1 MIKVPYAQAVHGQE
15 EIDAVVDVL
24 KTSTQMGKSVDA
36 MEKRIATMFDKKYG
50 LLTNSGSSALYLA
63 VEAAELPRG
72 SEVITAA
79 LTFATTVA
87 PIIRGGLVPVFV
99 DAEKDTLNVNASRIE
114 DFITKRTSAIWIP
127 NLLGNVPDWDI
138 IRELANRYNLFVL
151 EDSADTL
158 GSTLRGSPTGA
169 RADMSITSFYGS
181 HIINCAGNGGW
192 LGIDDE
198 EKERKARLLRSWG
211 RTSSI
216 ITDIAQSESL
226 ENRLNVEVD
235 GIPYDAKFIFEEL
248 GFQMEP
254 SEIGAAYG
262 LVQLSKFAE
271 IKKTRVKAFKRMEA
285 IFSKHLDHIRLCKSN
300 PDADLVW
307 MHFPFII
314 KDDAPFSRRD
324 LQIYFEERGIQ
335 TRPPF
340 AGNVMRQPMLK
351 GQKFLA
357 PDDSYEN
364 SDDVMKN
371 GILLGCH
378 QGLVEDQFAHVE
390 EVAEKFF
397 SSVLRMS

>member
-1 MIKVPYAQAVHGQE
+1 LIKVPYAQAVHGQE

-24 KTSTQMGKSVDA
+24 KTSTQMGKSVNA

-99 DAEKDTLNVNASRIE
+99 DAEKDTLNVNASRLE

-192 LGIDDE
+192 LGVDDPDQA
-198 EKERKARLLRSWG
+198 RKARLLRSWG

-285 IFSKHLDHIRLCKSN
+285 IFSKHLNHIRLCKSN

-371 GILLGCH
+371 GVLLGCH
-378 QGLVEDQFAHVE
+378 QGLVEDQFAYIE
-390 EVAEKFF
+390 EVAENFF
-397 SSVLRMS
+397 LQY

>member
-87 PIIRGGLVPVFV
+87 PLIRGGLVPVFV

-169 RADMSITSFYGS
+169 RANMSITSFYGS

-198 EKERKARLLRSWG
+198 EKARKARLLRSWG

-371 GILLGCH
+371 GVLLGCH
-378 QGLVEDQFAHVE
+378 QGLVEDQFAYIE
-390 EVAEKFF
+390 EVAENFF
-397 SSVLRMS
+397 LQY

>member
-24 KTSTQMGKSVDA
+24 KTSTQMGKSVNS
-36 MEKRIATMFDKKYG
+36 MEKRVASMFDKKYG

-63 VEAAELPRG
+63 VEAAALPRG

-87 PIIRGGLVPVFV
+87 PLIRGGLVPVFV
-99 DAEKDTLNVNASRIE
+99 DAEKDTLNVNASRLE

-138 IRELANRYNLFVL
+138 IRELANKYNLFVL

-158 GSTLRGSPTGA
+158 GTTLRGRPTGS
-169 RADMSITSFYGS
+169 RANMSITSFYGS

-192 LGIDDE
+192 LGVDDP
-198 EKERKARLLRSWG
+198 KQARKARLLRSWG

-216 ITDIAQSESL
+216 FSDIIESESL
-226 ENRLNVEVD
+226 KNRLNVNIG
-235 GIPYDAKFIFEEL
+235 GIAYDAKFIFEEL

-271 IKKTRVKAFKRMEA
+271 IKKKRVKAFKRMET
-285 IFSKHLDHIRLCKSN
+285 IFSKHLDYIRLCKSN

-314 KDDAPFSRRD
+314 KDGAPFNRRD

-340 AGNVMRQPMLK
+340 SGNVMRQPMLK

-357 PDDSYEN
+357 QDDSYEN

-371 GILLGCH
+371 GVLLGCH
-378 QGLVEDQFAHVE
+378 QGLVEEQFVHVE
-390 EVAEKFF
+390 EVTEKFF
-397 SSVLRMS
+397 HHI

>member
-87 PIIRGGLVPVFV
+87 PLIRGGLVPVFV

-169 RADMSITSFYGS
+169 RANMSITSFYGS

-198 EKERKARLLRSWG
+198 EKARKARLLRSWG

-371 GILLGCH
+371 GVLLGCH
-378 QGLVEDQFAHVE
+378 QGLVEDQFAYVE
-390 EVAEKFF
+390 EVAENFF
-397 SSVLRMS
+397 LQY